1 MIKNL
6 NKAAERLKEA
16 AQKGERII
24 LYGDADLDGVCS
36 AIIMQ
41 ETLKTLGGNVV
52 RVYFPDREKDGYGIT
67 LKALKELKAFSPALL
82 CAMDLGISNFKE
94 IDKAKKDGFDVL
106 LVDHHVVLDRLPKAD
121 IIVDPKQKGDTHP
134 FKELAACGLTFRLAE
149 ATLGKKMSLALRKSL
164 VELAAIGTTADMMPK
179 DEDNK
184 EIVEEGLETL
194 ENSWR
199 PGISAFFKLREL
211 ERFPNI
217 ESKLQK
223 MISILN
229 VRDVEDGYPASFR
242 ILSCSSEREAT
253 LVAER
258 LLEIH
263 EIRKQ
268 QREKLLDKVRGDI
281 SQKKDV
287 PIVFEGGEDFDYI
300 LLGAI
305 SSIISQEE
313 EKPTFVYKKM
323 KGESVGSVRAASGE
337 DTVEAMK
344 HCKDYTIT
352 YGGHPQ
358 ASGFRVK
365 NTNLTKFKNCLIE
378 YFKDNPSSP

>member
-1 MIKNL
+1 MAIKNL
-6 NKAAERLKEA
+6 DKAAQRLRKA
-16 AQKGERII
+16 VQKKERII

-41 ETLKTLGGNVV
+41 ETLRTLGGNVV
-52 RVYFPDREKDGYGIT
+52 RVYFPDRENDGYGIT
-67 LKALKELKAFSPALL
+67 LKALKELQAFSPALL

-94 IDKAKKDGFDVL
+94 IDEAKKKGFDVI
-106 LVDHHVVLDRLPKAD
+106 LVDHHVVLGKLPKAD
-121 IIVDPKQKGDTHP
+121 IIVDPKQKGDTHH

-149 ATLGKKMSLALRKSL
+149 VTLKDKMSSAMRKSL
-164 VELAAIGTTADMMPK
+164 VELAAIGTIADMMPQ

-184 EIVEEGLETL
+184 EIIEEGMETL

-199 PGISAFFKLREL
+199 PGIRAFFKLQEL
-211 ERFPNI
+211 EKFPNI

-242 ILSCSSEREAT
+242 ILSCDSEREVTVIAQ
-253 LVAER
+253 R

-263 EIRKQ
+263 ALRKQ

-281 SQKKDV
+281 SKKKEE

-313 EKPTFVYKKM
+313 EKPAFVYKKM
-323 KGESVGSVRAASGE
+323 KGESVGSVRAPSGQ

-344 HCKDYTIT
+344 HCGEHTIT

-365 NTNLTKFKNCLIE
+365 NANITKFKTCLIE
-378 YFKDNPSSP
+378 YFKNHHG

>member
-6 NKAAERLKEA
+6 DKAAGRL
-16 AQKGERII
+16 QKAVRQKERII

-41 ETLKTLGGNVV
+41 ETLKSLGGNIV
-52 RVYFPDREKDGYGIT
+52 RVYFPDRENDGYGIT
-67 LKALKELKAFSPALL
+67 PKALKELTAFAPALL

-94 IDKAKKDGFDVL
+94 IAKAKELGFDVI
-106 LVDHHVVLDRLPKAD
+106 LVDHHVVLDTLPQAD
-121 IIVDPKQKGDTHP
+121 IIVDPKQEGDEYP

-149 ATLGKKMSLALRKSL
+149 EILGDKMSPTMRKSL
-164 VELAAIGTTADMMPK
+164 VELAAIGTIADMMVQ
-179 DEDNK
+179 EADNR
-184 EIVEEGLETL
+184 EIIEEGLATL

-199 PGISAFFKLREL
+199 PGVRAFFGLQEL
-211 ERFPNI
+211 SRFPNL

-242 ILSCSSEREAT
+242 ILSSDSEREVSAI
-253 LVAER
+253 AER
-258 LLEIH
+258 LLEVH
-263 EIRKQ
+263 ELRKQ
-268 QREKLLDKVRGDI
+268 QRDLLLSRVRREVA
-281 SQKKDV
+281 QKKDE

-300 LLGAI
+300 LLGALA
-305 SSIISQEE
+305 SIISQEE
-313 EKPTFVYKKM
+313 RKPAFMYRKM
-323 KGESVGSVRAASGE
+323 GEECVGSVRAPSGQ

-344 HCKDYTIT
+344 HCKEHTIT

-358 ASGFRVK
+358 ASGFRVEVK
-365 NTNLTKFKNCLIE
+365 NIEKFRDCLIE
-378 YFKDNPSSP
+378 YFKSHSA

>member
-6 NKAAERLKEA
+6 DKAAKRLQQA
-16 AQKGERII
+16 AGDGERII

-52 RVYFPDREKDGYGIT
+52 RVYFPDRENDGYGIT
-67 LKALKELKAFSPALL
+67 LKALEELKAFSPALL
-82 CAMDLGISNFKE
+82 CAMDLGISNFTEIKE
-94 IDKAKKDGFDVL
+94 AKKKGFDVV
-106 LVDHHVVLDRLPKAD
+106 LVDHHVVLDKLPAAD
-121 IIVDPKQKGDTHP
+121 IIVDPKQEGDTHH

-149 ATLGKKMSLALRKSL
+149 ATLAEKMSLALRKSL
-164 VELAAIGTTADMMPK
+164 VELAAIGTIADMMPR

-184 EIVEEGLETL
+184 EITEEGLEDL

-199 PGISAFFKLREL
+199 PGIRAFFKLKEL
-211 ERFPNI
+211 ERFPTI
-217 ESKLQK
+217 EAKLQK
-223 MISILN
+223 IISILN

-242 ILSCSSEREAT
+242 ILSCDSEREVT
-253 LVAER
+253 VIAER
-258 LLEIH
+258 LLKIH
-263 EIRKQ
+263 ELRKQ

-281 SQKKDV
+281 LKKKDV
-287 PIVFEGGEDFDYI
+287 PIVFEGDEDFDYI
-300 LLGAI
+300 LLGALA
-305 SSIISQEE
+305 SIISQEE

-323 KGESVGSVRAASGE
+323 REESVGSVRAPSGQ

-344 HCKDYTIT
+344 HCAEHTIT

-365 NTNLTKFKNCLIE
+365 NENLLKFKNCLIE
-378 YFKDNPSSP
+378 YFKK

>member
-6 NKAAERLKEA
+6 DKAAKRLREA
-16 AQKGERII
+16 AAKGERII

-41 ETLKTLGGNVV
+41 ETLRTLGGNVV
-52 RVYFPDREKDGYGIT
+52 RVYFPDREQDGYGIT
-67 LKALKELKAFSPALL
+67 MKALKELNVFAPALL

-94 IDKAKKDGFDVL
+94 IEEAKKKGFDVI
-106 LVDHHVVLDRLPKAD
+106 LVDHHVVLDKLPAAD
-121 IIVDPKQKGDTHP
+121 IIVDPKQKGDTYP

-149 ATLGKKMSLALRKSL
+149 EILGDKLSSAMRKSL
-164 VELAAIGTTADMMPK
+164 VELAAIGTIADMMPK
-179 DEDNK
+179 EEDNK
-184 EIVEEGLETL
+184 EIIEEGLETL
-194 ENSWR
+194 KNSWR
-199 PGISAFFKLREL
+199 PGIRAFFNLQEL

-217 ESKLQK
+217 ESKLRK

-242 ILSCSSEREAT
+242 ILSSDSEREVTAI
-253 LVAER
+253 AER

-263 EIRKQ
+263 ELRRQ
-268 QREKLLDKVRGDI
+268 QRNRLLDKVRSDI
-281 SQKKDV
+281 LKKKSL

-300 LLGAI
+300 LLGGIA
-305 SSIISQEE
+305 SIISQEE
-313 EKPTFVYKKM
+313 AKPTFVYKKM
-323 KGESVGSVRAASGE
+323 RGESLGSVRAPSGQ

-344 HCKDYTIT
+344 HCKEHTIA

-358 ASGFRVK
+358 ASGFRLK
-365 NTNLTKFKNCLIE
+365 NTNLVKFKTCLVK
-378 YFKDNPSSP
+378 YFQDKPSSP

>member
-6 NKAAERLKEA
+6 DKAAQRLKEA
-16 AQKGERII
+16 VKKGERII
-24 LYGDADLDGVCS
+24 LYGDSDLDGVCS
-36 AIIMQ
+36 VIIMQ

-52 RVYFPDREKDGYGIT
+52 RVYFPDRENDGYGIT
-67 LKALKELKAFSPALL
+67 PKALQELKVFSPALL

-94 IDKAKKDGFDVL
+94 IDEAKKKGFDVI
-106 LVDHHVVLDRLPKAD
+106 LVDHHVVLGKLPKAD

-149 ATLGKKMSLALRKSL
+149 ETLGDKMFSAMRKSL
-164 VELAAIGTTADMMPK
+164 VELAALGTIADMMPR

-184 EIVEEGLETL
+184 EIIEEGLETL

-199 PGISAFFKLREL
+199 PGIRAFFKLQEI
-211 ERFPNI
+211 ERFPNL

-223 MISILN
+223 IISILN

-242 ILSCSSEREAT
+242 ILSCDSERE
-253 LVAER
+253 VIVIAER

-263 EIRKQ
+263 ELRKQ
-268 QREKLLDKVRGDI
+268 QRNKLLDRVRSDI
-281 SQKKDV
+281 SEKKSV

-300 LLGAI
+300 LLGGIA
-305 SSIISQEE
+305 SIISQEE

-323 KGESVGSVRAASGE
+323 RGESLGSVRAPSGQ

-344 HCKDYTIT
+344 HCKEHTIT

-365 NTNLTKFKNCLIE
+365 NTNLVKFKTCLIE
-378 YFKDNPSSP
+378 YFKNQHG

>member
-6 NKAAERLKEA
+6 DKAAQRLLKA
-16 AQKGERII
+16 VQQGERII

-36 AIIMQ
+36 VIIMQ
-41 ETLKTLGGNVV
+41 ETLKTLGGNVA

-67 LKALKELKAFSPALL
+67 LKALKELHKFSPALL
-82 CAMDLGISNFKE
+82 CAVDLGISNFKE
-94 IDKAKKDGFDVL
+94 IEEAKKKGFDVI
-106 LVDHHVVLDRLPKAD
+106 LVDHHVVLDKLPKAD
-121 IIVDPKQKGDTHP
+121 IIVDPKQKGDMHP

-149 ATLGKKMSLALRKSL
+149 ATLGDKMSAALRKSL
-164 VELAAIGTTADMMPK
+164 VELATIGTTADMMPK

-184 EIVEEGLETL
+184 EIIEEGLETL

-199 PGISAFFKLREL
+199 PGIRAFFKLQEL
-211 ERFPNI
+211 ERYPNI

-229 VRDVEDGYPASFR
+229 VRDVENGYPASFR
-242 ILSCSSEREAT
+242 ILSCDSEQEVTRI
-253 LVAER
+253 AER

-263 EIRKQ
+263 ELRKQ
-268 QREKLLDKVRGDI
+268 QREKLLDRVRGDI
-281 SQKKDV
+281 LKKKDV

-323 KGESVGSVRAASGE
+323 KEESVGSVRAASRE

-344 HCKDYTIT
+344 HCKEYTIT

-365 NTNLTKFKNCLIE
+365 NANLTKFKNCLIE
-378 YFKDNPSSP
+378 YFKSHSA